1 MKELPVTRLTLITLC
16 AIILIAMVWASGG
29 GSVSG
34 QRYNNDYI
42 VRASLSPITL
52 IGAICLGL
60 LTFLFRSKKQPLP
73 YIPRVPLWRRYISL
87 CVDSVIAMAIV
98 GPFDILLIL
107 LVESLYTGK
116 FSWQFERIGARGYDM
131 SIPILCGFLTM
142 GWFLFYLSYPIVRGR
157 QTIGHFIMG
166 YRIAN
171 KRTPV
176 SLAKAM
182 WHNVLGFL
190 VLCVWVIS
198 VPLAACDSKK
208 QLFHESDDGFFAE
221 LLRYN

>member
-1 MKELPVTRLTLITLC
+1 MKQLPVTRLTLIILC
-16 AIILIAMVWASGG
+16 VIILVVVWASGG

-34 QRYNNDYI
+34 EQHNNDYI
-42 VRASLSPITL
+42 MRVSLTPITL

-60 LTFLFRSKKQPLP
+60 FAFLFRTKNQPLH

-87 CVDSVIAMAIV
+87 CIDALVAMSIV
-98 GPFDILLIL
+98 VPFDILIFL

-116 FSWQFERIGARGYDM
+116 FSWQFERHGVREYDVSIGMLSVLLA
-131 SIPILCGFLTM
+131 M
-142 GWFLFYLSYPIVRGR
+142 GWFLFYLSYPIARGR

-171 KRTPV
+171 KRSAV

-198 VPLAACDSKK
+198 VPLAAFDSKK

-221 LLRYN
+221 LLRYS